1 MQGSPDWHERA
12 EWARAKGQQAD
23 LQESESKLS
32 LSKLG
37 WRDLECGR
45 LAAAL
50 EGDLPPPSVTEPGN
64 GQQNGAAWFRFEAA
78 RALVIFRSRGRVV
91 ARVGEPGAGRPFFS
105 GGAALDA
112 RSRLAVD
119 AGEKAVIGLV
129 EILSSGAKAGS
140 ALDAR
145 LASAGT
151 SFVAAR
157 GNRQAQAVRKGAISQ
172 PTRLA
177 PTGEAARLFLR
188 IASADS
194 P

>member
-78 RALVIFRSRGRVV
+78 GALVILGALPHESASR
-91 ARVGEPGAGRPFFS
+91 AREGHFL
-105 GGAALDA
+105 AAA
-112 RSRLAVD
+112 PRLMPA
-119 AGEKAVIGLV
+119 
-129 EILSSGAKAGS
+129 AGS
-140 ALDAR
+140 PL
-145 LASAGT
+145 
-151 SFVAAR
+151 
-157 GNRQAQAVRKGAISQ
+157 
-172 PTRLA
+172 TRA
-177 PTGEAARLFLR
+177 KRP
-188 IASADS
+188 
-194 P
+194 